1 MRRNEIKKISAIL
14 FCALSLSACSAKH
27 IDSTLPDADSYFLP
41 KDLPHK
47 KVIID
52 TDAGADDCAAIILAA
67 KSRNLDILGVTTLA
81 GNVSLEQVDFPELT
95 CISGN
100 YELTSTGMGYNFM
113 TNLSLTSVNMPKL
126 VSGMKSDFSY
136 CVNLKDT
143 DFSSLSAVED
153 SMFRDCLCLK

>member
-1 MRRNEIKKISAIL
+1 MNYSRCLQSIKAYGIS
-14 FCALSLSACSAKH
+14 C
-27 IDSTLPDADSYFLP
+27 IDAVWYDGYELTSIELPDLETIICPYSVNCLYNLKQFIAP
-41 KDLPHK
+41 KLK
-47 KVIID
+47 FMNNSTGLFK
-52 TDAGADDCAAIILAA
+52 
-67 KSRNLDILGVTTLA
+67 